1 MIPDQ
6 AGASSGSL
14 EAAIEHA
21 ELGLPVPK
29 GASWRFLKRLIA
41 RLNRPFMYRQ
51 ITFNRAVVAE
61 LARLDDLRVQLGL
74 RIDTGLDGVYG
85 QVAQFGPR
93 LDDLRVQLGLR
104 IDTGL
109 DGVYGQVSLLG
120 PRIDS
125 GLDDLRE
132 QIAQFGPRI
141 DLVQRQAV
149 TREHEAL
156 AALRDELVE
165 LGAQVQE
172 ALTAAERAGADL
184 TRVSQATDTVQ
195 AQLEERTDAVG
206 AQVQELAGA
215 TDARVRE
222 LADATDARV
231 RELADAVSG
240 MGAHSERDRSEARI
254 RQAQVDLFLTEVRR
268 SFPAP
273 PDAQRLSRLPSP
285 VDNMYVALEDAFR
298 GSTEVIKERAREYLD
313 DVLALTRKGPVVDV
327 GCGRGEWLEV
337 LKESGVDAYGI
348 DLNPQF
354 VGGCMARGL
363 DVRLADALQHLAD
376 VPERSLAAVTALHVA
391 EHLPIEALVEL
402 VDLSVRALQPGG
414 LLILETPNPD
424 SLVVGASTF
433 YIDPGHIRPLN
444 PRYLAFLVGARGL
457 ADVEVRYK
465 HPADDGLPVPDR
477 ERPWAVDLLPVVE
490 AVNHR
495 IFGPLDYAVL
505 GRRV

>member
-1 MIPDQ
+1 MMPDQ

-29 GASWRFLKRLIA
+29 GASRRFLKRLIA

-61 LARLDDLRVQLGL
+61 LARLDDLR
-74 RIDTGLDGVYG
+74 G

-222 LADATDARV
+222 LADA
-231 RELADAVSG
+231 VSG

-273 PDAQRLSRLPSP
+273 PD
-285 VDNMYVALEDAFR
+285 
-298 GSTEVIKERAREYLD
+298 G
-313 DVLALTRKGPVVDV
+313 G
-327 GCGRGEWLEV
+327 GR
-337 LKESGVDAYGI
+337 
-348 DLNPQF
+348 
-354 VGGCMARGL
+354 R
-363 DVRLADALQHLAD
+363 
-376 VPERSLAAVTALHVA
+376 
-391 EHLPIEALVEL
+391 
-402 VDLSVRALQPGG
+402 
-414 LLILETPNPD
+414 
-424 SLVVGASTF
+424 
-433 YIDPGHIRPLN
+433 
-444 PRYLAFLVGARGL
+444 
-457 ADVEVRYK
+457 
-465 HPADDGLPVPDR
+465 
-477 ERPWAVDLLPVVE
+477 VDLL
-490 AVNHR
+490 HR
-495 IFGPLDYAVL
+495 SGSHPSPEPAIS
-505 GRRV
+505 RVPRGCARPG

>member
-1 MIPDQ
+1 MMPDQ

-29 GASWRFLKRLIA
+29 GASRRFLKRLIA

-61 LARLDDLRVQLGL
+61 LARLDDLRGQVAQFGPRLDDLRVQLGLRIDTGLDGVYGQVAQFGPRLDDLRVQLGL

-120 PRIDS
+120 PRIDL
-125 GLDDLRE
+125 GRDDLRE

-141 DLVQRQAV
+141 DLVQRQAF
-149 TREHEAL
+149 TREHGAL

-273 PDAQRLSRLPSP
+273 PD
-285 VDNMYVALEDAFR
+285 
-298 GSTEVIKERAREYLD
+298 G
-313 DVLALTRKGPVVDV
+313 G
-327 GCGRGEWLEV
+327 GR
-337 LKESGVDAYGI
+337 
-348 DLNPQF
+348 
-354 VGGCMARGL
+354 R
-363 DVRLADALQHLAD
+363 
-376 VPERSLAAVTALHVA
+376 
-391 EHLPIEALVEL
+391 
-402 VDLSVRALQPGG
+402 
-414 LLILETPNPD
+414 
-424 SLVVGASTF
+424 
-433 YIDPGHIRPLN
+433 
-444 PRYLAFLVGARGL
+444 
-457 ADVEVRYK
+457 
-465 HPADDGLPVPDR
+465 
-477 ERPWAVDLLPVVE
+477 VDLL
-490 AVNHR
+490 HR
-495 IFGPLDYAVL
+495 SGSHPSPEPAIS
-505 GRRV
+505 RVPRGCARPG

>member
-1 MIPDQ
+1 MMPDQ

-29 GASWRFLKRLIA
+29 GASRRFLKRLIA

-61 LARLDDLRVQLGL
+61 LARLDDLR
-74 RIDTGLDGVYG
+74 G

-120 PRIDS
+120 PRIDL
-125 GLDDLRE
+125 GRDDLRE

-141 DLVQRQAV
+141 DLVQRQAF
-149 TREHEAL
+149 TREHGAL

-273 PDAQRLSRLPSP
+273 PD
-285 VDNMYVALEDAFR
+285 
-298 GSTEVIKERAREYLD
+298 G
-313 DVLALTRKGPVVDV
+313 G
-327 GCGRGEWLEV
+327 GR
-337 LKESGVDAYGI
+337 
-348 DLNPQF
+348 
-354 VGGCMARGL
+354 R
-363 DVRLADALQHLAD
+363 
-376 VPERSLAAVTALHVA
+376 
-391 EHLPIEALVEL
+391 
-402 VDLSVRALQPGG
+402 
-414 LLILETPNPD
+414 
-424 SLVVGASTF
+424 
-433 YIDPGHIRPLN
+433 
-444 PRYLAFLVGARGL
+444 
-457 ADVEVRYK
+457 
-465 HPADDGLPVPDR
+465 
-477 ERPWAVDLLPVVE
+477 VDLL
-490 AVNHR
+490 HR
-495 IFGPLDYAVL
+495 SGSHPSPEPAIS
-505 GRRV
+505 RVPRGCARPG